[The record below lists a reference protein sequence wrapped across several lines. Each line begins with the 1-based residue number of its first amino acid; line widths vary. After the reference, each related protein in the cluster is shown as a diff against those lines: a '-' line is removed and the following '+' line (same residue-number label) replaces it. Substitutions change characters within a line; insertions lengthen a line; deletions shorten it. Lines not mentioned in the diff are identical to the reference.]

1 MALDST
7 FRDKFR
13 LDADFARY
21 LGQRDAW
28 TIAVGAAISAAL
40 PLLLQGKETHSFPVF
55 KAERSVC

>member
-13 LDADFARY
+13 LDADLARY

-28 TIAVGAAISAAL
+28 MIAVGAAISAAL
-40 PLLLQGKETHSFPVF
+40 PLMLQGKL
-55 KAERSVC
+55 

>member
-13 LDADFARY
+13 LDADLARY

-28 TIAVGAAISAAL
+28 MIAVGAAISAAM
-40 PLLLQGKETHSFPVF
+40 PLMLQGEPASLLACHPGGH
-55 KAERSVC
+55 